1 MRTLQGA
8 KGYPIEGPSRML
20 PSFSLTVKDLP
31 EIKNWSVGKKY
42 KLEIEVEQT
51 SMAKEE
57 YMQDQPLTARFRITK
72 IKSGQ
77 NDSEDV
83 KRGKKGYE

>member
-1 MRTLQGA
+1 MRTL
-8 KGYPIEGPSRML
+8 KPSVSSTSMDMSHML

-31 EIKNWSVGKKY
+31 EIKNWKVGNKY

-72 IKSGQ
+72 IKA
-77 NDSEDV
+77 NEEDEET